1 MSTSRPARVTKQK
14 TAKQSRTTVNPVG
27 HPSVFSAGDKLSDN
41 LNPSSLFAQ
50 DTSRTTGGIEQPSA
64 LDFNL
69 SSSSASDASHTSGSK
84 DHPSALELSLSS
96 MDDSSSMEKEVGQTS
111 CISQQQQ
118 CSKKESEPSKATD
131 DVVIAYVHQLSPSK
145 RNKKDTLYYSTLLLQ
160 TSENGCQDALLYS
173 KQKHKLLSDSQK
185 SHTPVKIQR
194 FTHTSDGKKLI
205 INDITKIS
213 VPDQTEY
220 SFQYSVDTVATSPIL
235 SVAQILN
242 SSSDWDKVTICGKI
256 VHMCDQE
263 LAGRNKLRLARATF
277 ADTTGT
283 IAIDLWEENIAVIK
297 IGTVYRIAPI
307 QVRVWNE
314 AKKLSTMRSSVVT
327 PVTDTTISQLQIPEE
342 QLKSGNETVTATV
355 ANIHT
360 IEKVERFIACFNCA
374 KRILQGTSSNVV
386 HCDWCG
392 HTMRISNCSQYVCA
406 KLVLYVNDRQIHL
419 TAFQDVLS
427 NVIKGDFAKFSEAEI
442 AEMLLLLN
450 NITVAY
456 NANSRVVKELKAV
469 C

>member
-1 MSTSRPARVTKQK
+1 MSTSRPARVNTKQK

-27 HPSVFSAGDKLSDN
+27 HPSVFSAGDILSDN

-50 DTSRTTGGIEQPSA
+50 DTSRTTGQPSA

-185 SHTPVKIQR
+185 SHTLVKIQQ

-220 SFQYSVDTVATSPIL
+220 SFQCSVDTVATSPIL

-242 SSSDWDKVTICGKI
+242 SSSDWDKVTIYGKI

-263 LAGRNKLRLARATF
+263 LAGQNKLRLARATF
-277 ADTTGT
+277 ADSTGT
-283 IAIDLWEENIAVIK
+283 IAIDLWEENFAVIK

-314 AKKLSTMRSSVVT
+314 AKKLSTMCSSVVT

-342 QLKSGNETVTATV
+342 QLKSGNETVTVTV

-406 KLVLYVNDRQIHL
+406 KLVLYLNDRQIHL

>member
-1 MSTSRPARVTKQK
+1 M
-14 TAKQSRTTVNPVG
+14 
-27 HPSVFSAGDKLSDN
+27 
-41 LNPSSLFAQ
+41 
-50 DTSRTTGGIEQPSA
+50 
-64 LDFNL
+64 
-69 SSSSASDASHTSGSK
+69 
-84 DHPSALELSLSS
+84 
-96 MDDSSSMEKEVGQTS
+96 
-111 CISQQQQ
+111 
-118 CSKKESEPSKATD
+118 
-131 DVVIAYVHQLSPSK
+131 
-145 RNKKDTLYYSTLLLQ
+145 
-160 TSENGCQDALLYS
+160 
-173 KQKHKLLSDSQK
+173 
-185 SHTPVKIQR
+185 KIQR

-213 VPDQTEY
+213 VPDQTKY
-220 SFQYSVDTVATSPIL
+220 SFQCSVDTVATSPIL

-242 SSSDWDKVTICGKI
+242 SSSDWDKVTIYGKI

-263 LAGRNKLRLARATF
+263 LAGQNKLRLARATF

-283 IAIDLWEENIAVIK
+283 IAIDLWEEENIAVIK
-297 IGTVYRIAPI
+297 IVTVYRIAPI

-314 AKKLSTMRSSVVT
+314 AKKLSTMCSSVVT

-342 QLKSGNETVTATV
+342 QLKSGNETVTVTV

-360 IEKVERFIACFNCA
+360 IEKVERSIACFNCA
-374 KRILQGTSSNVV
+374 KRILQGISSNVV

-406 KLVLYVNDRQIHL
+406 KLVLYLNDRQIHL

-456 NANSRVVKELKAV
+456 NANSRVLKELKAV

>member
-1 MSTSRPARVTKQK
+1 M
-14 TAKQSRTTVNPVG
+14 AKQSRTTVNPVG
-27 HPSVFSAGDKLSDN
+27 HPSVFSAGDILSDN

-50 DTSRTTGGIEQPSA
+50 DTSRTTGQPSA

-185 SHTPVKIQR
+185 SHTLVKIQR

-242 SSSDWDKVTICGKI
+242 SSSDWDKVTIYGKI

-283 IAIDLWEENIAVIK
+283 IAIDLWEENFAVIK

-307 QVRVWNE
+307 QVCVWNK
-314 AKKLSTMRSSVVT
+314 AKKLSTMCSSVVT
-327 PVTDTTISQLQIPEE
+327 PVTDSTISQLQIPEE
-342 QLKSGNETVTATV
+342 QLKSGNETVTVTV

-406 KLVLYVNDRQIHL
+406 KLVLYLNDRQIHL

-456 NANSRVVKELKAV
+456 NANSRVLKELKAV

>member
-1 MSTSRPARVTKQK
+1 MSTSRPARVNTKQK
-14 TAKQSRTTVNPVG
+14 TAKQSQTTVNPVG
-27 HPSVFSAGDKLSDN
+27 HPNVFSAGDILSDN

-50 DTSRTTGGIEQPSA
+50 DTSRTTGQPSA

-131 DVVIAYVHQLSPSK
+131 NVVIAYVHQLSPSK

-185 SHTPVKIQR
+185 SHTLVKIQR

-220 SFQYSVDTVATSPIL
+220 SFQHSVDTVATSPIL

-242 SSSDWDKVTICGKI
+242 SSSDWDKVTIYGKI

-263 LAGRNKLRLARATF
+263 LAGQNKLRLARATF

-283 IAIDLWEENIAVIK
+283 IAIDLWEENFAVIK

-314 AKKLSTMRSSVVT
+314 AKKLSTMCSSVVT

-342 QLKSGNETVTATV
+342 QLKSGKETVTVTV

-406 KLVLYVNDRQIHL
+406 KLVLYLNDRQIHL

>member
-1 MSTSRPARVTKQK
+1 MSTSRPARVNTKQK

-27 HPSVFSAGDKLSDN
+27 HPSVFSAGDILSDN

-50 DTSRTTGGIEQPSA
+50 DTSRTTRQPSA

-96 MDDSSSMEKEVGQTS
+96 MDDSSSMEKEVRQTS

-185 SHTPVKIQR
+185 SHTLVKIQR
-194 FTHTSDGKKLI
+194 FMHTSDGKKLI

-242 SSSDWDKVTICGKI
+242 SSSDWDKVTIYGKI
-256 VHMCDQE
+256 VHVCDQE
-263 LAGRNKLRLARATF
+263 LAGQNKLRLARATF
-277 ADTTGT
+277 ADSTGT
-283 IAIDLWEENIAVIK
+283 IAIDLWEENFAVIK

-314 AKKLSTMRSSVVT
+314 AKKLSTMCSSVVT

-342 QLKSGNETVTATV
+342 QLKSGNETVTVTV

-406 KLVLYVNDRQIHL
+406 KLVLYLNDRQIHL

>member
-1 MSTSRPARVTKQK
+1 MSTSRPARVNTKQK

-27 HPSVFSAGDKLSDN
+27 HPSVFSAGDILSDN

-50 DTSRTTGGIEQPSA
+50 DTSRTTGQPSA

-118 CSKKESEPSKATD
+118 CSKKESEPSKATN

-185 SHTPVKIQR
+185 SHTLVKIQR

-235 SVAQILN
+235 SHWGFL
-242 SSSDWDKVTICGKI
+242 
-256 VHMCDQE
+256 
-263 LAGRNKLRLARATF
+263 TF
-277 ADTTGT
+277 
-283 IAIDLWEENIAVIK
+283 
-297 IGTVYRIAPI
+297 
-307 QVRVWNE
+307 
-314 AKKLSTMRSSVVT
+314 
-327 PVTDTTISQLQIPEE
+327 
-342 QLKSGNETVTATV
+342 
-355 ANIHT
+355 
-360 IEKVERFIACFNCA
+360 F
-374 KRILQGTSSNVV
+374 
-386 HCDWCG
+386 
-392 HTMRISNCSQYVCA
+392 
-406 KLVLYVNDRQIHL
+406 
-419 TAFQDVLS
+419 
-427 NVIKGDFAKFSEAEI
+427 
-442 AEMLLLLN
+442 
-450 NITVAY
+450 
-456 NANSRVVKELKAV
+456 
-469 C
+469 

>member
-1 MSTSRPARVTKQK
+1 M
-14 TAKQSRTTVNPVG
+14 
-27 HPSVFSAGDKLSDN
+27 L
-41 LNPSSLFAQ
+41 LYW
-50 DTSRTTGGIEQPSA
+50 
-64 LDFNL
+64 DF
-69 SSSSASDASHTSGSK
+69 
-84 DHPSALELSLSS
+84 
-96 MDDSSSMEKEVGQTS
+96 
-111 CISQQQQ
+111 QQ
-118 CSKKESEPSKATD
+118 
-131 DVVIAYVHQLSPSK
+131 SPSK

-220 SFQYSVDTVATSPIL
+220 SFQYSVDIVATSPIL

-406 KLVLYVNDRQIHL
+406 KLVLHVNDRQIHL

-427 NVIKGDFAKFSEAEI
+427 NIIKGDFAKFSEAEI

-450 NITVAY
+450 NKTVAY